1 MTPIQSNT
9 SKRRRNILPYF
20 IGGLTSCM
28 GGITIFLLSWSVFQA
43 LLLSVIFFIGFLIN
57 DTRGRMR
64 KVDKGVEIIYAIL
77 SNRRKFKR
85 DAWGILFAIIVI
97 AMVWFLLSIELWR
110 KVSISFIFLGTYI
123 IILFYSFLRWK
134 KDTNY

>member
-1 MTPIQSNT
+1 MI
-9 SKRRRNILPYF
+9 
-20 IGGLTSCM
+20 
-28 GGITIFLLSWSVFQA
+28 
-43 LLLSVIFFIGFLIN
+43 
-57 DTRGRMR
+57 RGER
-64 KVDKGVEIIYAIL
+64 KVDKGVEIIYARL
-77 SNRRKFKR
+77 SDRRKFKR